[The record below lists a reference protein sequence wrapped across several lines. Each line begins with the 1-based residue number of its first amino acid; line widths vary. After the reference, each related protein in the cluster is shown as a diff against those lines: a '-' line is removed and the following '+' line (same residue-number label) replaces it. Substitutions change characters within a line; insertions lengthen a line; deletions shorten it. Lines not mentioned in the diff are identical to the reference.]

1 MNFSAILGHGLDTNV
16 WNECLKYK
24 VVCIKKE
31 REAAVDKREGEEEE
45 EEGIFAAGLFP
56 RLWQ

>member
-1 MNFSAILGHGLDTNV
+1 M
-16 WNECLKYK
+16 ECLKYK

-45 EEGIFAAGLFP
+45 EGIFAAGLFP